1 MCVSLFQGGAKIIA
15 LKQNEEYV
23 SYIVNASHTLSPDS
37 LQIEP
42 KPLVFETI
50 KDSLTISDSSTEMK
64 IYFIGEKSKHTND
77 YLVYYFPKEKLLFQ
91 DDLVWISKEGE
102 IKKASARQA
111 GLYNAI
117 KDLGIKVETI
127 IQSWPVSDYG
137 VKTIIPF
144 KDLEKSMNLE

>member
-1 MCVSLFQGGAKIIA
+1 M
-15 LKQNEEYV
+15 
-23 SYIVNASHTLSPDS
+23 
-37 LQIEP
+37 
-42 KPLVFETI
+42 
-50 KDSLTISDSSTEMK
+50 
-64 IYFIGEKSKHTND
+64 
-77 YLVYYFPKEKLLFQ
+77 LFQ